1 MYKICN
7 IQLAWMALDVLIWQ
21 NHFVQTNILLGMWLC
36 QNILNCVC
44 HDMYATPGFDD
55 NED

>member
-1 MYKICN
+1 MYKIC
-7 IQLAWMALDVLIWQ
+7 IQLAWVALDVLIWQ